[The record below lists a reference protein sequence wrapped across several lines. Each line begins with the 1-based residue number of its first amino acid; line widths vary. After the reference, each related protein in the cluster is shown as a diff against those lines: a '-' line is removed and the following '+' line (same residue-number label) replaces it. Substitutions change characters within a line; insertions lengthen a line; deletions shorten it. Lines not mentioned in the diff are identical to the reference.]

1 MSSPKMV
8 FSRASCPAF
17 NITTN
22 GETGIRQFVQ
32 GILLVA
38 AYQAIP
44 SEHPGRSRFVRVGE
58 LRFSPVSSHFETP
71 PPTFPAGNGAS
82 KLACQAREAVTVSRL
97 LNGIRSGSSVDS
109 FVTASYLLLP
119 KCLQPK
125 SKVAAYRG
133 RFFASRERNLADSP
147 GSHRSMDQNVFRFRR
162 SCFRRPLLPPPQR
175 CYSAGALLNNLIPG
189 S

>member
-1 MSSPKMV
+1 MIMFGSFLPSLGWFAPPKLTRGWEPTLSWNQFLASTLEEADLSGRGSCAFRLSP
-8 FSRASCPAF
+8 
-17 NITTN
+17 
-22 GETGIRQFVQ
+22 
-32 GILLVA
+32 
-38 AYQAIP
+38 AI
-44 SEHPGRSRFVRVGE
+44 SK
-58 LRFSPVSSHFETP
+58 LP

-133 RFFASRERNLADSP
+133 RFFCVARTQLSRFTRKPSVD
-147 GSHRSMDQNVFRFRR
+147 GSKRFP
-162 SCFRRPLLPPPQR
+162 FP
-175 CYSAGALLNNLIPG
+175 
-189 S
+189 

>member
-1 MSSPKMV
+1 MSSPKMI

-22 GETGIRQFVQ
+22 GETGIRQFVR

-44 SEHPGRSRFVRVGE
+44 SEHPGRSRFVWRGSCAFR
-58 LRFSPVSSHFETP
+58 LSPAISKLP

-125 SKVAAYRG
+125 SKVTAYRG
-133 RFFASRERNLADSP
+133 RFFL
-147 GSHRSMDQNVFRFRR
+147 RR
-162 SCFRRPLLPPPQR
+162 
-175 CYSAGALLNNLIPG
+175 ANAT
-189 S
+189 